1 MFNLKNVSG
10 SVLGIIIIFIIYS
23 FFNDNNSQIKKD
35 ENNIVNSINNKRV
48 EVVSTNTE
56 SSVLNIQKI
65 EEKDKEKQIEEK
77 GKVLFSSVDST
88 GRYTIL
94 LINEVDIEI
103 PKRNSVRYVPING
116 EIKEN
121 STVSEF
127 TISISQDYLNFIS
140 DLKLKIVD
148 NMNEDRVLETHT
160 YFLGALNL
168 DSFYE
173 LLLNISGDTLDGS
186 IKSSS
191 KLSDFMIEELSKDE
205 PIIIDEDIYNKSLLY
220 KENIE
225 AK

>member
-94 LINEVDIEI
+94 LINDVDIEI
-103 PKRNSVRYVPING
+103 PKKNSTRYIPVLG
-116 EIKEN
+116 EIEEN
-121 STVSEF
+121 SNISTF
-127 TISISQDYLNFIS
+127 TISISEDYINFLS
-140 DLKLKIVD
+140 DLKIKIID
-148 NMNEDRVLETHT
+148 KLNEKRVMETHS
-160 YFLGALNL
+160 YFLGNL
-168 DSFYE
+168 DLDSLYNIS
-173 LLLNISGDTLDGS
+173 LYISGDTLDGK

-191 KLSDFMIEELSKDE
+191 KIPDFILKSFSNNNQPIVINEDDYKDKPSNNQE
-205 PIIIDEDIYNKSLLY
+205 
-220 KENIE
+220 
-225 AK
+225 

>member
-116 EIKEN
+116 E
-121 STVSEF
+121 
-127 TISISQDYLNFIS
+127 
-140 DLKLKIVD
+140 
-148 NMNEDRVLETHT
+148 
-160 YFLGALNL
+160 
-168 DSFYE
+168 
-173 LLLNISGDTLDGS
+173 
-186 IKSSS
+186 
-191 KLSDFMIEELSKDE
+191 
-205 PIIIDEDIYNKSLLY
+205 
-220 KENIE
+220 
-225 AK
+225 